1 MHPNNIINEEEEEG
15 NIVRYRRREERV
27 NLGGKGTVMVGSNN
41 MMTVAAL
48 VLVWFWFDSMY
59 ISMTVVVWF
68 VLLFC

>member
-1 MHPNNIINEEEEEG
+1 
-15 NIVRYRRREERV
+15 
-27 NLGGKGTVMVGSNN
+27 MVGSNN
-41 MMTVAAL
+41 MMTVAACGVL